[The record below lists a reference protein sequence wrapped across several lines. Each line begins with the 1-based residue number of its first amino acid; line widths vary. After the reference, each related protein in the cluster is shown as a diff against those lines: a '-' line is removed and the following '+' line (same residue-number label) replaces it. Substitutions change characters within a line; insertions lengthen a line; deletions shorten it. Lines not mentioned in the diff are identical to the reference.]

1 VLRPI
6 DSNLSI
12 FTAEQR
18 ANQIR
23 DPSAHHVQTLQQ
35 DEIAKK
41 TQHEAQSVQP
51 ADKTDEDM
59 KVKDRKDG
67 RKEEERRNKKR
78 RKFPDEPEKPE
89 DESETAAASD
99 ASKGRFNF
107 LA

>member
-1 VLRPI
+1 MLRPI

-51 ADKTDEDM
+51 ANKTDEDM
-59 KVKDRKDG
+59 KVRDRKDDG
-67 RKEEERRNKKR
+67 KEEERRNKKKR
-78 RKFPDEPEKPE
+78 NSPGEPKESE
-89 DESETAAASD
+89 DESETAAAND
-99 ASKGRFNF
+99 ASESRFNF